1 MQLEKWAC
9 IWLAEYK
16 KPNVK
21 INTYLDSYERPVKK
35 YILPYFNGLDLSAIR
50 PLDVITFYN
59 RLSLV
64 YHATTLSKTK
74 LCMQGI
80 FESAIENGL
89 CERNPCVTA
98 NKIVKSQ
105 LDSEEK
111 RTYTQ
116 SQVDDIL
123 SFSKTHRYGVYIR
136 ILLELGLRSSELC
149 GLQWR
154 DVDLQNKT
162 ISICRACVEC
172 KNQPLISEP
181 KNESS
186 KRTLPI
192 SSSLAFILGELKE
205 KTRPEG
211 TDYLLSSQKIKGRP
225 LTPTK
230 FLGGRYK
237 RFFVDYGAAKDYLT
251 PHELRHTCGTLLYNK
266 THDIYAV
273 SKYLGH
279 SSIVITSKLY
289 VHCDAEQLRQS
300 LHVI

>member
-1 MQLEKWAC
+1 MKIEKWAC
-9 IWLAEYK
+9 IWLTEYK

-21 INTYLDSYERPVKK
+21 LNTYIDSYERPVMR
-35 YILPYFNGLDLSAIR
+35 YILPHFSGLELSDVR
-50 PLDVITFYN
+50 PLDVIAFYN
-59 RLSLV
+59 RLSLI

-105 LDSEEK
+105 LESEEK

-116 SQVDDIL
+116 NQVDDIL
-123 SFSKTHRYGVYIR
+123 DYSTSHRYGVYIR
-136 ILLELGLRSSELC
+136 ILLELGLRCSELC
-149 GLQWR
+149 GLQWK
-154 DVDLQNKT
+154 DIDLDRKS

-172 KNQPLISEP
+172 NNQPLIAEP

-186 KRTLPI
+186 KRTLPL
-192 SSSLAFILGELKE
+192 SSKLTYILGELKNE
-205 KTRPEG
+205 IKPCES
-211 TDYLLSSQKIKGRP
+211 DYLLSSQKIKGRP

-237 RFFVDYGAAKDYLT
+237 RFFIDYGTAEDYLT

-289 VHCDAEQLRQS
+289 VHVDVEQLRNS
-300 LHVI
+300 LQVI